1 MCDTMKSPATRQWLG
16 ALLIVLSLSAAADET
31 EPTVAVK
38 RNGDTLVVDATLD
51 VPASADTTWE
61 VLTDFE
67 HMAAFYPN
75 LKSSGVLRRDGD
87 IWIVRQE
94 DVADHGLLS
103 LPFESVLEMRLEPK
117 RRILARNLS
126 GTLKRMESEA
136 TITPVGGGVEL
147 KYHAE
152 VDPDSL
158 LARVFGTKYARR
170 EVGQQLTAMAREMIR
185 RQARALP
192 PVAHAAPAAHG

>member
-16 ALLIVLSLSAAADET
+16 ALLIMLSVAAAGEA
-31 EPTVAVK
+31 EPTVAVR
-38 RNGDTLVVDATLD
+38 RNGDTLVIDATLD
-51 VPASADTTWE
+51 VQASPDTTWE

-75 LKSSGVLRRDGD
+75 LKSSTVLRRDGD
-87 IWIVRQE
+87 TWIVRQE
-94 DVADHGLLS
+94 GVAGYGLLS
-103 LPFESVLEMRLEPK
+103 LPFESVREMRLEPK

-136 TITPVGGGVEL
+136 SITPLGSGVEL
-147 KYHAE
+147 RYHAE

-158 LARVFGTKYARR
+158 LARVFGVEYARR